1 MGFHSPT
8 FGVRVVLSTI
18 GKFHT
23 FDLARELH
31 ARDAL
36 EAVFTGYPTFKLR
49 NEKLPKQRIRS
60 FPWIHAP
67 YMGFRFR
74 PALGHRINQQWEYLD
89 KVTLDRHV
97 SRHMP
102 PCDVFVGLS
111 GSALR
116 SGRMARS
123 RGAKYVCDRG
133 SSHIRTQD
141 ALLREEHARWDMPF
155 AGIDERVI
163 ELEEAEYAE
172 ADCITVPSTFNL
184 ESFIAH
190 GIAPKKMRRLSYGV
204 NLERFKP
211 VGAPDPDRFDIL
223 FVGATS
229 LRKGLPYLLEAYR
242 QIQHARKSLTLVGSP
257 DEPVLTLMK
266 KHGLWSADIVVAG
279 PLPQPRLK
287 EVMSRSHVMVVP
299 SVEEGLALV
308 QAEAMACGCPVIG
321 TDHTGAADLF
331 EDGTEGFIVPIRR
344 ADMIAQRLQQLAGD
358 PPQRTR
364 MSTLCLARVRQLG
377 GWYDYGTRAFAT
389 YESLVA

>member
-1 MGFHSPT
+1 MAVDLLWYDLLGRFVFLLDT
-8 FGVRVVLSTI
+8 WGVQ
-18 GKFHT
+18 
-23 FDLARELH
+23 FDIDRARK
-31 ARDAL
+31 
-36 EAVFTGYPTFKLR
+36 T
-49 NEKLPKQRIRS
+49 
-60 FPWIHAP
+60 AP
-67 YMGFRFR
+67 G
-74 PALGHRINQQWEYLD
+74 
-89 KVTLDRHV
+89 
-97 SRHMP
+97 
-102 PCDVFVGLS
+102 DVFVLCEMNSNEVEVLCEVMNAYG
-111 GSALR
+111 
-116 SGRMARS
+116 
-123 RGAKYVCDRG
+123 C
-133 SSHIRTQD
+133 
-141 ALLREEHARWDMPF
+141 
-155 AGIDERVI
+155 RVF
-163 ELEEAEYAE
+163 
-172 ADCITVPSTFNL
+172 TWTSKTSTFNL

-211 VGAPDPDRFDIL
+211 VWAPDPDRFDIL

-358 PPQRTR
+358 PPQREQ
-364 MSTLCLARVRQLG
+364 MSAACLARVRQLG
-377 GWYDYGTRAFAT
+377 GWQDYGARAFAT

>member
-1 MGFHSPT
+1 
-8 FGVRVVLSTI
+8 VKVVLSTI

-36 EAVFTGYPTFKLR
+36 EAVFTGYPAFKLR
-49 NEKLPKQRIRS
+49 NEKLPKERVHS

-67 YMGFRFR
+67 YMGFRYR
-74 PALGHRINQQWEYLD
+74 PALGRRINQQWEYLD
-89 KVTLDRHV
+89 KIALDRHV

-102 PCDVFVGLS
+102 RCDVFVGLS

-116 SGRMARS
+116 SGRVARS

-133 SSHIRTQD
+133 SSHIRAQD
-141 ALLREEHARWDMPF
+141 ALLREEHALWDMKF
-155 AGIDERVI
+155 EGIDPRVI
-163 ELEEAEYAE
+163 DLEEAEYDE

-184 ESFIAH
+184 RSFTAH
-190 GIAPKKMRRLSYGV
+190 GIAPGKMRRLAYGV
-204 NLERFKP
+204 NLERFHP
-211 VGAPDPDRFDIL
+211 TATPDPDRFDIL
-223 FVGATS
+223 FVGATT
-229 LRKGLPYLLEAYR
+229 LRKGLPYLLEGYQ
-242 QIQHARKSLTLVGSP
+242 QIRHSKKSLTLVGSP
-257 DEPVLTLMK
+257 DQLLLKLMK
-266 KHGLWSADIVVAG
+266 KRALLSDDIIVAG

-287 EVMSRSHVMVVP
+287 EVMSRSHVMVLP

-321 TDHTGAADLF
+321 TDHTDAADLF

-344 ADMIAQRLQQLAGD
+344 ADMIAKRLQQLAGD
-358 PPQRTR
+358 PPQRAR
-364 MSTLCLARVRQLG
+364 MSAASLARVRQFG
-377 GWYDYGTRAFAT
+377 GWHDYGTRAIAT